1 VYSLLGNVSSPR
13 YDLETIQEH
22 TAIVFQRF
30 DKLHQGYIT
39 IQDFMSFCL
48 NVNANISKSKVFK
61 CFESLGSN
69 YSSINRCPTNNRVMI
84 ISFTQL
90 GM

>member
-1 VYSLLGNVSSPR
+1 MYSLLGNVSSPR
-13 YDLETIQEH
+13 YDLETTREH

-48 NVNANISKSKVFK
+48 NVKKTKEIKRRTIVYLF
-61 CFESLGSN
+61 FLL
-69 YSSINRCPTNNRVMI
+69 IFRIRP
-84 ISFTQL
+84 
-90 GM
+90 

>member
-1 VYSLLGNVSSPR
+1 MFFISILFQDFHLIVCAVYSLLGNVATPR
-13 YDLETIQEH
+13 FDLETTREH

-48 NVNANISKSKVFK
+48 SV
-61 CFESLGSN
+61 
-69 YSSINRCPTNNRVMI
+69 I
-84 ISFTQL
+84 IK
-90 GM
+90 

>member
-1 VYSLLGNVSSPR
+1 MYSLLGNVSSPR
-13 YDLETIQEH
+13 YDLETIREH

-48 NVNANISKSKVFK
+48 NVKKKNKK
-61 CFESLGSN
+61 
-69 YSSINRCPTNNRVMI
+69 
-84 ISFTQL
+84 
-90 GM
+90 